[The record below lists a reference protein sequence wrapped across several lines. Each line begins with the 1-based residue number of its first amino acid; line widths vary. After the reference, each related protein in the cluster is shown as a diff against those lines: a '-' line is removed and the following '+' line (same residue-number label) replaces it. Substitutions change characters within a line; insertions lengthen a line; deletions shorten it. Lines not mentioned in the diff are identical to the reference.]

1 MRKFV
6 LNAKNYVVYR
16 MCANL

>member
-16 MCANL
+16 MCTNL